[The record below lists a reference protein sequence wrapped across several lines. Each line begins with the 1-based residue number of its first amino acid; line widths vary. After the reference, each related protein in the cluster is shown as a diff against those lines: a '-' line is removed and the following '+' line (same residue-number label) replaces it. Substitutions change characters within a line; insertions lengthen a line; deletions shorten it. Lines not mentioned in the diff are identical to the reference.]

1 MAIKLGL
8 GNFINGSFI
17 NHGTTIITSKNPSA
31 DFEPVFS
38 VATDISHVPKAV
50 HAAKVAQKNWARTSM
65 EQRIECLK
73 SLKHAFIK
81 HEMAMADAI
90 SSEMGKIKSEALI
103 EAKGLSARVDL
114 MIQHGLKRV
123 AEETIYDMRAK
134 TRYHQQGTL
143 AVVGP
148 YNFPAHLVNAHVIPA
163 VLLGNSVIIKPSEVC
178 PQVAEIYAQCVKE
191 STIPSG
197 VINVLH
203 GDHIIANALVDHELI
218 DGILFTGSYKTGRLL
233 QEKLLDQPH
242 KILALEMG
250 GKNFAVVMDDAN
262 IKQAVLE
269 IIMGAFLTT
278 GQRCTATSRVLCHEK
293 IFAHVREHLI
303 AITKDLKPCKAH
315 EHGMFGPMATKG
327 ALDRYMHGLMLAK
340 KTGAEVLVESTCQNG
355 GAFVTP
361 SLYQV
366 GSNHPLQDYLG
377 EELFGPNIALEP
389 FHTLDDAIVR
399 INQSPYGLSNAIFTL
414 DEKNVE
420 RLYQETKSGVL
431 NVNRSTNN
439 AVGQMPFGGVNK
451 SGNQRPAG
459 IDAVRYVTFPTA
471 ILAQAY
477 GEYSA
482 PKALSDIIESEC
494 DPLLVITMRHHIESA
509 FEVYG
514 IYSDFAASD
523 LMGFHLSMHEDR
535 PGFVTDLKK
544 VFGPALKVDGVHC
557 LIKVSAINDPAAA
570 IKELHDV
577 LQRHASALWFD
588 GKKTPVMNIPE
599 KAQTPKSRAM
609 LDRLYRDHF
618 VPKDKKSLVADMQ
631 NSQGAYL
638 ASIDDNPL
646 VIFDAASQIATLG
659 AGFLADTF
667 QNAYDTNQFDEA
679 ILTNVDLSIANPD
692 ENAHAY
698 QDACA
703 ARKKLEEFL
712 HARSKGA
719 FKSIAYASSGAESN
733 EVAFDLCRQHGPGG
747 TRIIAFEGAF
757 HGRTIMALQ
766 ATYNKEKRG
775 PFAFKGYEATFIPF
789 PENKNPEYNPP
800 LPEGFLASL
809 ARGEVPGL
817 NHADALLKAE
827 LESFHAL
834 KHEIEKGNIC
844 AVIIEPMQCEG
855 GDRYA
860 TNRFFSGLRAL
871 TKALGVPLIFDE
883 VQTGFHLGRE
893 FFWYQQVNLVDHAGN
908 PQVPDCVTMAKK
920 AQLGMCM
927 SVWPNLRSYAPHVVH
942 LKRALL
948 HALAL
953 DQDTIVKLER
963 KALHEL
969 KRLQEYFPGLVS
981 NGRACGLAFAF
992 DMPTN
997 ALAMELIDQRFM
1009 YGFMAYIAGERTLRF
1024 RLNMVSHDEII
1035 QKLFEKLFMALVDI
1049 RDRQTIERVAKSAK
1063 PSDIDV
1069 SDKVTITRIS
1079 VENFDHYRPFIEAIE
1094 NQAYEEGRRDSMEYL
1109 LSWLKAKESVALIM
1123 HYAKDNENI
1132 VAGYAFGGPLEHA
1145 QVDGP
1150 KQDPNYGRHNTFYAA
1165 NLTMNERV
1173 RGLGL
1178 GRLLKNAQV
1187 HHAMA
1192 VTKTDGSLRYQFMT
1206 GRNRIGATPAMNQI
1220 IDALGAYMVSTHDNQ
1235 YGEEG
1240 ARALYYR
1247 LPLARLHHDVVRMPQ
1262 GMLDCRNSLQNA
1274 FHKPP
1279 PSLVDALANNHLR
1292 AILGT
1297 KLTLSNWATP
1307 FMVRYSELLRTLMPK
1322 PLNHVYFT
1330 SGRDEMIDKGLRSL
1344 RFHRLEADMVI
1355 GFSHQWLGHN
1365 TAAARS
1371 LSHEEGQTQ
1380 PFSFFSW
1387 PKVPHPHVVG
1397 HEKSLQHLKDLLART
1412 DAQKILGIVV
1422 ELLGEKSG
1430 FVFDESYLQELD
1442 AIRTQTG
1449 IPLVYV
1455 DNASSLARS
1464 GRDVFLTS
1472 ALPVK
1477 PNMVL
1482 WYTGGQLGQ
1491 VMVDDN
1497 YFVEKPL
1504 TLIST
1509 WDGDEISMMR
1519 AYHNLLF
1526 ATDESVQKK
1535 VMSFEHEIMRFKDK
1549 LTISGM
1555 GCWYS
1560 VRLKSREQVKQAQ
1573 DYAQQQGVLLGEG
1586 YDNSLMVCLRP
1597 DFDQESFEKV
1607 FLVIKNLC

>member
-1 MAIKLGL
+1 MAIKLGQ

-17 NHGTTIITSKNPSA
+17 NHGNTVITSKNPSA
-31 DFEPVFS
+31 DYEPVFS
-38 VATDISHVPKAV
+38 VPTDISHVPKAV
-50 HAAKVAQKNWARTSM
+50 HAAKEAQKYWAQKSI
-65 EQRIECLK
+65 EQRIECLQ

-81 HEMAMADAI
+81 HEEAMAEAI
-90 SSEMGKIKSEALI
+90 SAEMGKIKSEALT
-103 EAKGLSARVDL
+103 EAKSLSARIDL
-114 MIQHGLKRV
+114 MIHHGIKRV
-123 AEETIYDMRAK
+123 SFEKIYDMRAE
-134 TRYHQQGTL
+134 TRYHQQGVL
-143 AVVGP
+143 AILGP
-148 YNFPAHLVNAHVIPA
+148 YNFPAHLVNAHVIPG
-163 VLLGNSVIIKPSEVC
+163 VLLGNSVIIKPSEIC
-178 PQVAEIYAQCVKE
+178 PMVAEVYAHCVKE
-191 STIPSG
+191 STIPHG
-197 VINVLH
+197 VINMLH
-203 GDHIIANALVDHELI
+203 GDHVIANALVDHELI
-218 DGILFTGSYKTGRLL
+218 DGILFTGSYKTGRML

-250 GKNFAVVMDDAN
+250 GKNFAVVMNDAN

-278 GQRCTATSRVLCHEK
+278 GQRCTATSRVLCHDT
-293 IFAHVREHLI
+293 IFSKVREHLI

-315 EHGMFGPMATKG
+315 EQGMFGPMATKG
-327 ALDRYMHGLMLAK
+327 ALDRYLHGLMLAK
-340 KTGAEVLVESTCQNG
+340 KTGAEVLVESECLKG

-366 GSNHPLQDYLG
+366 GSNHPLEDYLG
-377 EELFGPNIALEP
+377 EELFGPNIALER
-389 FHTLDDAIVR
+389 FNTLDDAIAR

-414 DEKNVE
+414 EQKNIE
-420 RLYQETKSGVL
+420 RMYQETKSGVL

-471 ILAQAY
+471 VLAQAY

-482 PKALSDIIESEC
+482 PKALSDTIQPES
-494 DPLLVITMRHHIESA
+494 DPLAVISMRHHIESA
-509 FEVYG
+509 FEIYG
-514 IYSDFAASD
+514 IYSNYAASN
-523 LMGFHLSMHEDR
+523 LIGLNLPINQNICGLVGE
-535 PGFVTDLKK
+535 LEK
-544 VFGPALKVDGVHC
+544 VFGAALKADGTN
-557 LIKVSAINDPAAA
+557 ISINVSAINDQATA
-570 IKELHDV
+570 IKDLHAV
-577 LQRHASALWFD
+577 LERYAAGLWFN
-588 GKKTPVMNIPE
+588 GKKAPVMNIPD
-599 KAQTPKSRAM
+599 KAATPKSRAM

-618 VPKDKKSLVADMQ
+618 VPKDKKSLVADVQ
-631 NSQGAYL
+631 NSKGAYL

-679 ILTNVDLSIANPD
+679 ILTNIDFSMSNHDNDAQ
-692 ENAHAY
+692 AY
-698 QDACA
+698 QDAYA
-703 ARKKLEEFL
+703 ARKNLEDFL
-712 HARSKGA
+712 HAQSKGV
-719 FKSIAYASSGAESN
+719 FTSIAYASSGAESN
-733 EVAFDLCRQHGPGG
+733 EVAFDMCRQNGPGG

-789 PENKNPEYNPP
+789 PETKNPENNPP
-800 LPEGFLASL
+800 LPSGFLASL
-809 ARGEVPGL
+809 ARGEVPAI
-817 NHADALLKAE
+817 NPADALLKAE
-827 LESFHAL
+827 LESLHAL
-834 KHEIEKGNIC
+834 KQEIEKGNIC
-844 AVIIEPMQCEG
+844 AVIVEPMQCEG

-893 FFWYQQVNLVDHAGN
+893 FFWYQQINLVDHEGK

-927 SVWPNLRSYAPHVVH
+927 SVWPNKRTYAPHVVH

-948 HALAL
+948 HAQAMKK
-953 DQDTIVKLER
+953 DVIIKLEH

-969 KRLQEYFPGLVS
+969 RRLQDYFPGLVS

-1049 RDRQTIERVAKSAK
+1049 RDRQTIERVVKSVK
-1063 PSDIDV
+1063 SSDSEV
-1069 SDKVTITRIS
+1069 NNKVTITPLS
-1079 VENFDHYRPFIEAIE
+1079 VNNFEHYRPSIEAIE

-1109 LSWLKAKESVALIM
+1109 LSWLKVKDSVGLIM
-1123 HYAKDNENI
+1123 HCSQDGENI

-1145 QVDGP
+1145 KVDGP
-1150 KQDPNYGRHNTFYAA
+1150 MQDPHYGKHNTFYAA
-1165 NLTMNERV
+1165 NLTMSERV

-1187 HHAMA
+1187 QHAMA
-1192 VTKTDGSLRYQFMT
+1192 ITKTDGSLRYQFMT
-1206 GRNRIGATPAMNQI
+1206 GRNRIGATLAMNQI
-1220 IDALGAYMVSTHDNQ
+1220 IDALGAYIVSTHDNQ
-1235 YGEEG
+1235 YGEQG

-1247 LPLARLHHDVVRMPQ
+1247 LPLARLHHAVVSRPK

-1279 PSLVDALANNHLR
+1279 QSLVDALASNQIR
-1292 AILGT
+1292 AIAGS

-1344 RFHRLEADMVI
+1344 RFHRLEADVVI

-1371 LSHEEGQTQ
+1371 LSHEEGQAQ
-1380 PFSFFSW
+1380 PFSFFVW
-1387 PKVPHPHVVG
+1387 PKVPHPKIVG
-1397 HEKSLQHLKDLLART
+1397 HEKSLQELRDIVLRT
-1412 DAQKILGIVV
+1412 DAKKILGIVV
-1422 ELLGEKSG
+1422 ELVGERSG
-1430 FVFDESYLQELD
+1430 LTFDESYLRELD
-1442 AIRTQTG
+1442 AIRRQTG

-1464 GRDVFLTS
+1464 GRGVFLTNAMS
-1472 ALPVK
+1472 VK
-1477 PNMVL
+1477 PNMLL

-1491 VMVDDN
+1491 VMVDDS

-1519 AYHNLLF
+1519 AYHNLLC
-1526 ATDESVQKK
+1526 ANDEGVQKN
-1535 VMSFEHEIMRFKDK
+1535 VMSFEHEIMSYKDK
-1549 LTISGM
+1549 ISLFGM

-1560 VRLKSREQVKQAQ
+1560 LRFARHEQVKQAQ
-1573 DYAQQQGVLLGEG
+1573 EYARRQGVLFGEG
-1586 YDNSLMVCLRP
+1586 YDNTLMVCPRP
-1597 DFDQESFEKV
+1597 DFDRESFEKV
-1607 FLVIKNLC
+1607 LEVIKNFR